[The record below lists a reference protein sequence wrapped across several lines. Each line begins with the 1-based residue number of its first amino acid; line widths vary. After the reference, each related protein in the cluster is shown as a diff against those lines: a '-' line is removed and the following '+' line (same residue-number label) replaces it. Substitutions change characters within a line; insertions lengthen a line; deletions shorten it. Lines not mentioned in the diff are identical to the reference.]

1 MKFKNATSFKNKIKK
16 IAEEKQVPAQQ
27 VQQNYLIEEVLKLI
41 SRSHYK
47 NAFVIKGGYLI
58 GHLLGLDKRTTMDL
72 DTTLKGKE
80 LSEESLL
87 KIFSEI
93 LKEKQNLVTFTYK
106 VDSIDAIREEDQ
118 YGGFTLKLV
127 ATYETL
133 KEVVYIDITTGD
145 SLTPREISYRF
156 HSLFNDEELS
166 IQAYNIETVLAE
178 KIETVI
184 SRAEAS
190 TRPRDRYD
198 IYNLYR
204 LRQNEIDM
212 VILKKAIQNTFKAR
226 QSTEFLMRW
235 RTSIK
240 KLIESDYQMEMW
252 KRYQKSF
259 RYAQGLSFE
268 EPIVTIETILS
279 QLFHD

>member
-1 MKFKNATSFKNKIKK
+1 MKFKNATSFKNRIKK
-16 IAEEKQVPAQQ
+16 IAQEKKVPAQQ
-27 VQQNYLIEEVLKLI
+27 VQQNYLIEEVLKLLSK
-41 SRSHYK
+41 SRYK
-47 NAFVIKGGYLI
+47 NSFVIKGGFLI

-72 DTTLKGKE
+72 DTTLKGKK
-80 LSEESLL
+80 LSEQSLL

-93 LKEKQNLVTFTYK
+93 LEVQEGLVTFTYK
-106 VDSIDAIREEDQ
+106 VDSVDAIRAEDQ
-118 YGGFTLKLV
+118 YGGFTLKLI

-145 SLTPREISYRF
+145 SLTPREVNYCF
-156 HSLFNDEELS
+156 LSLFNDEELS

-198 IYNLYR
+198 IFNLYQ
-204 LRQNEIDM
+204 LRQNELDM
-212 VILKKAIQNTFKAR
+212 VVLKKAIQNTFQTR
-226 QSTEFLMRW
+226 ENTENLMNW
-235 RTSIK
+235 RASIK
-240 KLIESDYQMEMW
+240 KLKESEYQKELW
-252 KRYQKSF
+252 RRYQKGF

-268 EPIVTIETILS
+268 EPIETIEIILT

>member
-1 MKFKNATSFKNKIKK
+1 VKFKNATSFKNRIKK
-16 IAEEKQVPAQQ
+16 IAQEKNIPAQQ
-27 VQQNYLIEEVLKLI
+27 VQQNYLIEEVLKLL
-41 SRSHYK
+41 SKSSYK
-47 NAFVIKGGYLI
+47 NSFVIKGGFLI
-58 GHLLGLDKRTTMDL
+58 GQLLGIDKRTTMDL

-80 LSEESLL
+80 LSEHSLL
-87 KIFSEI
+87 EIFSEI
-93 LKEKQNLVTFTYK
+93 LEGQDGLVTFTYK
-106 VDSIDAIREEDQ
+106 VDSVVAIRAEDQ

-145 SLTPREISYRF
+145 SLTPSEISYRF
-156 HSLFNDEELS
+156 PSLFNDEELS

-198 IYNLYR
+198 IYNLYQ
-204 LRQNEIDM
+204 LRQNELDLA
-212 VILKKAIQNTFKAR
+212 ILKKAIQNTFAAR
-226 QSTEFLMRW
+226 ESTEILLNW
-235 RTSIK
+235 RVSIK
-240 KLIESDYQMEMW
+240 KLKESDYQKEMW
-252 KRYQKSF
+252 RRYQKGF
-259 RYAQGLSFE
+259 RYARGLAFE
-268 EPIVTIETILS
+268 EPIETIETILT

>member
-1 MKFKNATSFKNKIKK
+1 MKFKNATSFKNRIKK
-16 IAEEKQVPAQQ
+16 IAQEKKVPAQQ
-27 VQQNYLIEEVLKLI
+27 VQQNYLIEEVLKLLSK
-41 SRSHYK
+41 SRYK
-47 NAFVIKGGYLI
+47 NSFVIKGGYLI
-58 GHLLGLDKRTTMDL
+58 GRLLGLDKRTTMDL

-93 LKEKQNLVTFTYK
+93 LKEQQNLVTFTYK

-166 IQAYNIETVLAE
+166 IQAYNMETVLAE

-198 IYNLYR
+198 IFNLYQ
-204 LRQNEIDM
+204 LRKNELNM
-212 VILKKAIQNTFKAR
+212 EILDKAIRNTFKSR
-226 QSTEFLMRW
+226 NSTEALLNW
-235 RTSIK
+235 RNSIR
-240 KLIESDYQMEMW
+240 KLKESEYQREMW
-252 KRYQKSF
+252 KRYQKAF
-259 RYAQGLSFE
+259 RYAQELSFE
-268 EPIVTIETILS
+268 ETIETIETILS
-279 QLFHD
+279 QLFYD

>member
-1 MKFKNATSFKNKIKK
+1 MKFKNATSFKNRIKK
-16 IAEEKQVPAQQ
+16 IAQEKQVPAQQ

-41 SRSHYK
+41 SKSRYK

-93 LKEKQNLVTFTYK
+93 LEEQQNLVTFTFK

-133 KEVVYIDITTGD
+133 REVVYIDITTGD
-145 SLTPREISYRF
+145 SLTPSEISYHF
-156 HSLFNDEELS
+156 LSLFNDEELS
-166 IQAYNIETVLAE
+166 IQAYNIETVLSE

-198 IYNLYR
+198 IFNLYQ
-204 LRQNEIDM
+204 LRKNELNM
-212 VILKKAIQNTFKAR
+212 EILEKAIQNTFKAR
-226 QSTEFLMRW
+226 NSTEALLNW
-235 RTSIK
+235 RDSIK
-240 KLIESDYQMEMW
+240 KLKESEYQKELW
-252 KRYQKSF
+252 ERYQKAF

-268 EPIVTIETILS
+268 ETIETIETILS

>member
-1 MKFKNATSFKNKIKK
+1 MKFKNATSFKNRIKK
-16 IAEEKQVPAQQ
+16 IAQEKKVPAQQ
-27 VQQNYLIEEVLKLI
+27 VQQNFLIEEVLKLLSK
-41 SRSHYK
+41 SRYK
-47 NAFVIKGGYLI
+47 NAFIIKGGYLI

-80 LSEESLL
+80 LSEQSLL

-93 LKEKQNLVTFTYK
+93 LEGQQNLVTFTYK
-106 VDSIDAIREEDQ
+106 VDSIDAIRAEDQ

-133 KEVVYIDITTGD
+133 NEVVYIDITTGD
-145 SLTPREISYRF
+145 SLTSSEISYRCL
-156 HSLFNDEELS
+156 SLFNDEELS

-240 KLIESDYQMEMW
+240 KLKESEYQRELW
-252 KRYQKSF
+252 KRYQKAF

-268 EPIVTIETILS
+268 ETIETIETILS
-279 QLFHD
+279 QLFHG

>member
-1 MKFKNATSFKNKIKK
+1 MKFKNATSFKNRIKK
-16 IAEEKQVPAQQ
+16 IAQEKKVPAQQ
-27 VQQNYLIEEVLKLI
+27 VQQNYLIEEVLKLLSK
-41 SRSHYK
+41 SRYK
-47 NAFVIKGGYLI
+47 NSFVIKGGYLI
-58 GHLLGLDKRTTMDL
+58 GRLLGLDKRTTMDL

-80 LSEESLL
+80 LSEQSLL

-93 LKEKQNLVTFTYK
+93 LEGQQNLVTFTYK

-133 KEVVYIDITTGD
+133 NEVVYIDITTGD

-156 HSLFNDEELS
+156 PSLFNDEELS

-198 IYNLYR
+198 IFNLYQ
-204 LRQNEIDM
+204 LRKNELNM
-212 VILKKAIQNTFKAR
+212 EILDKAIRNTFKSR
-226 QSTEFLMRW
+226 NSTEALLNW
-235 RTSIK
+235 RNSIK
-240 KLIESDYQMEMW
+240 KLKESEYQRELW
-252 KRYQKSF
+252 KRYQKAF

-268 EPIVTIETILS
+268 ETIETIETILS
-279 QLFHD
+279 QLFHE

>member
-93 LKEKQNLVTFTYK
+93 LKEQQNLVTFTYK

-198 IYNLYR
+198 IFNLYQ
-204 LRQNEIDM
+204 LRKNELNM
-212 VILKKAIQNTFKAR
+212 EILDKAIRNTFKSR
-226 QSTEFLMRW
+226 NSTEALLNW
-235 RTSIK
+235 RNSIR
-240 KLIESDYQMEMW
+240 KLKESEYQREMW
-252 KRYQKSF
+252 KRYQKAF
-259 RYAQGLSFE
+259 RYAQELSFE
-268 EPIVTIETILS
+268 ETIETIETILS
-279 QLFHD
+279 QLFYD

>member
-1 MKFKNATSFKNKIKK
+1 MKFKNATSFKNRIKK
-16 IAEEKQVPAQQ
+16 IAQEKKAPAQQ
-27 VQQNYLIEEVLKLI
+27 VQQNFLIEEVLKLLSK
-41 SRSHYK
+41 SRYK
-47 NAFVIKGGYLI
+47 NAFIIKGGYLI

-80 LSEESLL
+80 LSEQSLL

-93 LKEKQNLVTFTYK
+93 LEGQQNLVTFTYK

-133 KEVVYIDITTGD
+133 NEVVYIDITTGD

-156 HSLFNDEELS
+156 PSLFNDEELS

-198 IYNLYR
+198 IFNLYQ
-204 LRQNEIDM
+204 LRKNELNM
-212 VILKKAIQNTFKAR
+212 EILDKAIRNTFKSR
-226 QSTEFLMRW
+226 NSTEALLNW
-235 RTSIK
+235 RNSIK
-240 KLIESDYQMEMW
+240 KLKESEYQRELW
-252 KRYQKSF
+252 KRYQKAF

-268 EPIVTIETILS
+268 ETIETIETILS
-279 QLFHD
+279 QLFHE

>member
-1 MKFKNATSFKNKIKK
+1 MKFKNATSFKNRIKK
-16 IAEEKQVPAQQ
+16 IAQEKKVPAQQ
-27 VQQNYLIEEVLKLI
+27 VQQNFLIEEVLKLLSK
-41 SRSHYK
+41 SRYK
-47 NAFVIKGGYLI
+47 NAFIIKGGYLI

-80 LSEESLL
+80 LSEQSLL

-93 LKEKQNLVTFTYK
+93 LEGQQNLVTFTYK
-106 VDSIDAIREEDQ
+106 VDSIDAIRAEDQ

-133 KEVVYIDITTGD
+133 KEVVDIDITTGD

-156 HSLFNDEELS
+156 PSLFNDEELS

-212 VILKKAIQNTFKAR
+212 VILKKAIQNTFQAR

-240 KLIESDYQMEMW
+240 KLIESEYQMEMW
-252 KRYQKSF
+252 KRYQKAF

-268 EPIVTIETILS
+268 ETIETIETILS

>member
-1 MKFKNATSFKNKIKK
+1 MKFKNATSFKNRIKK
-16 IAEEKQVPAQQ
+16 IAQEKKVPAQQ
-27 VQQNYLIEEVLKLI
+27 VQQNFLIEEVLKLLSK
-41 SRSHYK
+41 SRYK
-47 NAFVIKGGYLI
+47 NAFIIKGGYLI

-80 LSEESLL
+80 LSEQSLL

-93 LKEKQNLVTFTYK
+93 LEGQQNLVTFTYK
-106 VDSIDAIREEDQ
+106 VDSIDAIRADDQ

-133 KEVVYIDITTGD
+133 NEVVYIDITTGD

-156 HSLFNDEELS
+156 PSLFNDEELS

-198 IYNLYR
+198 IFNLYQ
-204 LRQNEIDM
+204 LRKNELNM
-212 VILKKAIQNTFKAR
+212 EILDKAIRNTFKSR
-226 QSTEFLMRW
+226 NSTEALLNW
-235 RTSIK
+235 RNSIK
-240 KLIESDYQMEMW
+240 KLKESEYQRELW
-252 KRYQKSF
+252 KRYQKAF

-268 EPIVTIETILS
+268 ETIETIETILS
-279 QLFHD
+279 QLFHE

>member
-16 IAEEKQVPAQQ
+16 IAQEKKVPAQQ
-27 VQQNYLIEEVLKLI
+27 VQQNYLIEEVLKLLSK
-41 SRSHYK
+41 SRYK
-47 NAFVIKGGYLI
+47 NSFVIKGGYLI

-80 LSEESLL
+80 LSKESLL

-93 LKEKQNLVTFTYK
+93 LEEQQNLVTFTYTI
-106 VDSIDAIREEDQ
+106 DSIEPIRSEDQ
-118 YGGFTLKLV
+118 YGGFRLKLV

-156 HSLFNDEELS
+156 LSLFNNEELS

-198 IYNLYR
+198 IFNLYQ
-204 LRQNEIDM
+204 LRKNELNM
-212 VILKKAIQNTFKAR
+212 EILEKAIQNTFQSR
-226 QSTEFLMRW
+226 DSTEALLNW
-235 RTSIK
+235 SASIK
-240 KLIESDYQMEMW
+240 KLKESEYQKELW
-252 KRYQKSF
+252 KRYQKAF
-259 RYAQGLSFE
+259 HYAQGLSFE
-268 EPIVTIETILS
+268 ETIETIETILS

>member
-1 MKFKNATSFKNKIKK
+1 VKFKNATSFKNKIKK
-16 IAEEKQVPAQQ
+16 IAQEKQVPAQQ

-41 SRSHYK
+41 SKSRYK

-93 LKEKQNLVTFTYK
+93 LEGQQNLVTFTYK
-106 VDSIDAIREEDQ
+106 VDSIDAIRAEDQ

-133 KEVVYIDITTGD
+133 NEVVYIDITTGD

-156 HSLFNDEELS
+156 PSLFNDEELS

-198 IYNLYR
+198 IFNLYQ
-204 LRQNEIDM
+204 LRKNELNM
-212 VILKKAIQNTFKAR
+212 EILDKAIRNTFKSR
-226 QSTEFLMRW
+226 NSTEALLNW
-235 RTSIK
+235 RNSIR
-240 KLIESDYQMEMW
+240 KLKESEYQREMW
-252 KRYQKSF
+252 KRYQKAF
-259 RYAQGLSFE
+259 RYAQELSFE
-268 EPIVTIETILS
+268 ETIETIETILS
-279 QLFHD
+279 QLFYD

>member
-1 MKFKNATSFKNKIKK
+1 MKFKNATSFKNRIKK
-16 IAEEKQVPAQQ
+16 IAQEKKVPAQQ
-27 VQQNYLIEEVLKLI
+27 VQQNFLIEEVLKLLSK
-41 SRSHYK
+41 SRYK
-47 NAFVIKGGYLI
+47 NAFIIKGGYLI

-80 LSEESLL
+80 LSEQSLL

-93 LKEKQNLVTFTYK
+93 LEGQQNLVTFTYK

-133 KEVVYIDITTGD
+133 NEVVYIDITTGD

-156 HSLFNDEELS
+156 PSLFNDEELS

-198 IYNLYR
+198 IFNLYQ
-204 LRQNEIDM
+204 LRKNELNM
-212 VILKKAIQNTFKAR
+212 EILDKAIRNTFKSR
-226 QSTEFLMRW
+226 NSTEALLNW
-235 RTSIK
+235 RNSIK
-240 KLIESDYQMEMW
+240 KLKESEYQRELW
-252 KRYQKSF
+252 KRYQKAF

-268 EPIVTIETILS
+268 ETIETIETILS
-279 QLFHD
+279 QLFHE

>member
-1 MKFKNATSFKNKIKK
+1 MKFKNATSFKNRIKK
-16 IAEEKQVPAQQ
+16 IAQEKKVPAQQ
-27 VQQNYLIEEVLKLI
+27 VQQNFLIEEVLKLLSK
-41 SRSHYK
+41 SRYK
-47 NAFVIKGGYLI
+47 NAVIIKGGYLI

-80 LSEESLL
+80 LSEQSLL

-93 LKEKQNLVTFTYK
+93 LEGQQNLVTFTYK
-106 VDSIDAIREEDQ
+106 VDSIDAIRAEDQ

-133 KEVVYIDITTGD
+133 NEVVYIDITTGD

-156 HSLFNDEELS
+156 LSLFNDEELS

-240 KLIESDYQMEMW
+240 KLKESEYQRELW
-252 KRYQKSF
+252 KRYQKAF

-268 EPIVTIETILS
+268 ETIETIETILS
-279 QLFHD
+279 QLFHG

>member
-1 MKFKNATSFKNKIKK
+1 MKFKNATSFKNRIKK
-16 IAEEKQVPAQQ
+16 IAQEKKVPAQQ
-27 VQQNYLIEEVLKLI
+27 VQQNFLIEEVLKLLSK
-41 SRSHYK
+41 SRYK
-47 NAFVIKGGYLI
+47 NAFIIKGGYLI

-80 LSEESLL
+80 LSEQSLL

-93 LKEKQNLVTFTYK
+93 LEGQQNLVTFTYK
-106 VDSIDAIREEDQ
+106 VDSIDAIRAEDQ

-156 HSLFNDEELS
+156 PSLFNDEELS

-240 KLIESDYQMEMW
+240 KLKESEYQRELW
-252 KRYQKSF
+252 KRYQKAF

-268 EPIVTIETILS
+268 ETIETIETILS
-279 QLFHD
+279 QLFHG

>member
-1 MKFKNATSFKNKIKK
+1 MKFKNATSFKNRIKK
-16 IAEEKQVPAQQ
+16 IAQEKQVPAQQ
-27 VQQNYLIEEVLKLI
+27 VQQNFLIEEVLKLLSK
-41 SRSHYK
+41 SRYK
-47 NAFVIKGGYLI
+47 NAFIIKGGYLI

-80 LSEESLL
+80 LSEQSLI

-93 LKEKQNLVTFTYK
+93 LEGQQNLVTFTYK
-106 VDSIDAIREEDQ
+106 VDSIDAIRAEDQ
-118 YGGFTLKLV
+118 YSGFTLKLV

-145 SLTPREISYRF
+145 SITPREISYRF
-156 HSLFNDEELS
+156 PSLFNDEELS

-178 KIETVI
+178 KIESVI

-198 IYNLYR
+198 IFNLYQ
-204 LRQNEIDM
+204 LRKNELNM
-212 VILKKAIQNTFKAR
+212 EILEKAIQNTFKGR
-226 QSTEFLMRW
+226 NSTEALLNW
-235 RTSIK
+235 RDSIK
-240 KLIESDYQMEMW
+240 KLKESEYQRELW
-252 KRYQKSF
+252 KRYQKAF

-268 EPIVTIETILS
+268 ETIETIETILS

>member
-1 MKFKNATSFKNKIKK
+1 MKFKNATSFKNRIKK
-16 IAEEKQVPAQQ
+16 IAQEKQVPAQQ
-27 VQQNYLIEEVLKLI
+27 VQQNFLIEEVLKLLSK
-41 SRSHYK
+41 SRYK
-47 NAFVIKGGYLI
+47 NAFIIKGGYLI

-93 LKEKQNLVTFTYK
+93 LEGQQNLVTFTYK

-133 KEVVYIDITTGD
+133 NEVVYIDITTGD

-156 HSLFNDEELS
+156 PSLFNDEELS

-198 IYNLYR
+198 IFNLYQ
-204 LRQNEIDM
+204 LRKNELNM
-212 VILKKAIQNTFKAR
+212 EILDKAIRNTFKSR
-226 QSTEFLMRW
+226 NSTEALLNW
-235 RTSIK
+235 RNSIR
-240 KLIESDYQMEMW
+240 KLKESEYQREVW
-252 KRYQKSF
+252 KRYQKAF

-268 EPIVTIETILS
+268 ETIETIETILS

>member
-1 MKFKNATSFKNKIKK
+1 MKFKNATSFKNRIKK
-16 IAEEKQVPAQQ
+16 IAQEKQVPAQQ

-41 SRSHYK
+41 SKSRYK

-93 LKEKQNLVTFTYK
+93 LEEQQNLVTFTFK

-133 KEVVYIDITTGD
+133 REVVYIDITTGD
-145 SLTPREISYRF
+145 SLTPSEISYHF
-156 HSLFNDEELS
+156 LSLFNDEELS
-166 IQAYNIETVLAE
+166 IQAYNIETVLSE

-198 IYNLYR
+198 IFNLYQ
-204 LRQNEIDM
+204 LRKNELNM
-212 VILKKAIQNTFKAR
+212 EILEKAIQNTFKAR
-226 QSTEFLMRW
+226 NSTEALLNW
-235 RTSIK
+235 RDSIK
-240 KLIESDYQMEMW
+240 KLKESEYQKELW
-252 KRYQKSF
+252 ERYQKAF

-268 EPIVTIETILS
+268 ETIETIETILS
-279 QLFHD
+279 QTSV

>member
-93 LKEKQNLVTFTYK
+93 LKEQQNLVTFTYK

>member
-1 MKFKNATSFKNKIKK
+1 MKFKNATSFKNRIKK
-16 IAEEKQVPAQQ
+16 IAQEKKVPAQQ
-27 VQQNYLIEEVLKLI
+27 VQQNYLIEEVLKLLSK
-41 SRSHYK
+41 SRYK
-47 NAFVIKGGYLI
+47 NSFVIKGGYLI
-58 GHLLGLDKRTTMDL
+58 GRLLGLDKRTTMDL
-72 DTTLKGKE
+72 DTTIKGKE
-80 LSEESLL
+80 LSEQSLL

-93 LKEKQNLVTFTYK
+93 LEGQQNLVTFTYK
-106 VDSIDAIREEDQ
+106 VDSIDAIRAEDQ

-156 HSLFNDEELS
+156 PSLFNDEELS

-240 KLIESDYQMEMW
+240 KLKESEYQRELW
-252 KRYQKSF
+252 KRYQKAF

-268 EPIVTIETILS
+268 ETIETIETILS
-279 QLFHD
+279 QLFHG

>member
-1 MKFKNATSFKNKIKK
+1 VKFKNATSFKNKIKK
-16 IAEEKQVPAQQ
+16 IAQEKQVPAQQ

-93 LKEKQNLVTFTYK
+93 LKEQQNLVTFTYK

-145 SLTPREISYRF
+145 SITPREISYRF
-156 HSLFNDEELS
+156 PSLFNDEELS

-198 IYNLYR
+198 IFNLYQ
-204 LRQNEIDM
+204 LRKNELNM
-212 VILKKAIQNTFKAR
+212 EILEKAIQNTFKGRNSSEA
-226 QSTEFLMRW
+226 LLNW
-235 RTSIK
+235 RDSIK
-240 KLIESDYQMEMW
+240 KLKESEYQRELW
-252 KRYQKSF
+252 KRYQKAF

-268 EPIVTIETILS
+268 ETIETIETILS

>member
-1 MKFKNATSFKNKIKK
+1 MKFKNATSFKNRIKK
-16 IAEEKQVPAQQ
+16 IAQEKKVPAQQ
-27 VQQNYLIEEVLKLI
+27 VQQNYLIEEVLKLLSK
-41 SRSHYK
+41 SRYK
-47 NAFVIKGGYLI
+47 NSFVIKGGYLI
-58 GHLLGLDKRTTMDL
+58 GRLLGLDKRTTMDL
-72 DTTLKGKE
+72 DTTIKGKE
-80 LSEESLL
+80 LSEQSLL

-93 LKEKQNLVTFTYK
+93 LEGQQNLVTFTYK
-106 VDSIDAIREEDQ
+106 VDSIDAIRAEDQ

-156 HSLFNDEELS
+156 PSLFNDEELS

-198 IYNLYR
+198 IYNLYK

-240 KLIESDYQMEMW
+240 KLKESEYQRELW
-252 KRYQKSF
+252 KRYQKAF

-268 EPIVTIETILS
+268 ETIETIETILS
-279 QLFHD
+279 QLFHG

>member
-1 MKFKNATSFKNKIKK
+1 MKFKNATSFKNRIKK
-16 IAEEKQVPAQQ
+16 IAQEKKVPAQQ
-27 VQQNYLIEEVLKLI
+27 VQQNFLIEEVLKLL
-41 SRSHYK
+41 SKGRYK
-47 NAFVIKGGYLI
+47 NAFIIKGGYLI

-80 LSEESLL
+80 LSEQSLL

-93 LKEKQNLVTFTYK
+93 LEGQQNLVTFTYK

-133 KEVVYIDITTGD
+133 NEVVYIDITTGD

-156 HSLFNDEELS
+156 PSLFNDEELS

-198 IYNLYR
+198 IFNLYQ
-204 LRQNEIDM
+204 LRKNELNM
-212 VILKKAIQNTFKAR
+212 EILDKAIRNTFKSR
-226 QSTEFLMRW
+226 NSTEALLNW
-235 RTSIK
+235 RNSIK
-240 KLIESDYQMEMW
+240 KLKESEYQRELW
-252 KRYQKSF
+252 KRYQKAF

-268 EPIVTIETILS
+268 ETIETIETILS
-279 QLFHD
+279 QLFHE

>member
-1 MKFKNATSFKNKIKK
+1 MKFKNATSFKNRIKK
-16 IAEEKQVPAQQ
+16 IAQEKKVPAQQ
-27 VQQNYLIEEVLKLI
+27 VQQNFLIEEVLKLLSK
-41 SRSHYK
+41 SRYK
-47 NAFVIKGGYLI
+47 NAFIIKGGYLI

-80 LSEESLL
+80 LSEQSLL

-93 LKEKQNLVTFTYK
+93 LEGQQNLVTFTYK
-106 VDSIDAIREEDQ
+106 VDSIDAIRAEDQ

-133 KEVVYIDITTGD
+133 NEVVYIDITTGD

-156 HSLFNDEELS
+156 PSLFNDEELS

-198 IYNLYR
+198 IFNLYQSR
-204 LRQNEIDM
+204 KNELNM
-212 VILKKAIQNTFKAR
+212 EILDKAIRNTFKSR
-226 QSTEFLMRW
+226 NSTEALLNW
-235 RTSIK
+235 RNSIK
-240 KLIESDYQMEMW
+240 KLKESEYQRELW
-252 KRYQKSF
+252 KRYQKAF

-268 EPIVTIETILS
+268 ETIETIETILS
-279 QLFHD
+279 QLFHE

>member
-1 MKFKNATSFKNKIKK
+1 MKFKNATSFKNRIKK
-16 IAEEKQVPAQQ
+16 IAQEKQVPAQQ
-27 VQQNYLIEEVLKLI
+27 VQQNYLIEEVLKLLSK
-41 SRSHYK
+41 SRYK
-47 NAFVIKGGYLI
+47 NSFVIKGGYLI

-80 LSEESLL
+80 LSKESLL

-93 LKEKQNLVTFTYK
+93 LEEQNLVTFSYTI
-106 VDSIDAIREEDQ
+106 DSIEPIRSEDQ
-118 YGGFTLKLV
+118 YGGFRLKLV

-156 HSLFNDEELS
+156 LSLFNDEELS

-198 IYNLYR
+198 IFNLYQ
-204 LRQNEIDM
+204 LRKNELNM
-212 VILKKAIQNTFKAR
+212 EILEKSIQNTFKAR
-226 QSTEFLMRW
+226 NSTEALLNW
-235 RTSIK
+235 RDSIK
-240 KLIESDYQMEMW
+240 KLKESEY
-252 KRYQKSF
+252 
-259 RYAQGLSFE
+259 
-268 EPIVTIETILS
+268 
-279 QLFHD
+279 HDMYPLYWTNQ

>member
-1 MKFKNATSFKNKIKK
+1 MKFKNATSLKNRIKK
-16 IAEEKQVPAQQ
+16 IAQEKKVPAQQ
-27 VQQNYLIEEVLKLI
+27 VQQNYLIEEVLKLLSK
-41 SRSHYK
+41 SRYK
-47 NAFVIKGGYLI
+47 NSFVIKGGYLI
-58 GHLLGLDKRTTMDL
+58 GRLLGLDKRTTMDL
-72 DTTLKGKE
+72 DTTIKGKE
-80 LSEESLL
+80 LSEQSLL

-93 LKEKQNLVTFTYK
+93 LEGQQNLVTFTYK
-106 VDSIDAIREEDQ
+106 VDSIDAIRAEDQ

-156 HSLFNDEELS
+156 PSLFNDEELS

-198 IYNLYR
+198 IYNLYK

-212 VILKKAIQNTFKAR
+212 VILKKAIQNTFEAR

-240 KLIESDYQMEMW
+240 KLIESEYQMEMW
-252 KRYQKSF
+252 KRYQKAF

-268 EPIVTIETILS
+268 ETIETIETILS